1 MGDIAGEPATFFPFL
16 SVLPDEMPSHRP
28 IPAQLSVHAGRT
40 WFRRAAVCFLLALAG
55 AAPAQEAPLT
65 RPELLRLQQAGQA
78 PLLLDVRRADEYR
91 DGHIAGALN
100 IPVEHL
106 AERYTALGV
115 PREREIVVY
124 CASGRRAAR
133 AQALLAAQ
141 GYSHVRLLDGSVD
154 AWRREQLPLV
164 REGASHP

>member
-1 MGDIAGEPATFFPFL
+1 MIRDRFNAARL
-16 SVLPDEMPSHRP
+16 SALGPTG
-28 IPAQLSVHAGRT
+28 L
-40 WFRRAAVCFLLALAG
+40 RRAAACLLFAVAGLAC
-55 AAPAQEAPLT
+55 AQEAPLT
-65 RPELLRLQQAGQA
+65 QPELLRLQQAGQA

-100 IPVEHL
+100 IPVEQL

-124 CASGRRAAR
+124 CLSGRRAAR
-133 AQALLAAQ
+133 AQALLQAR
-141 GYSHVRLLDGSVD
+141 GYGHVRLLEGSIE
-154 AWRREQLPLV
+154 AWRRQQLPLV